1 MKKILFIFMGFI
13 LCIFAQEDTLKTSIS
28 LIKLDNHTLEA
39 NVTFHNVSNEPLRIY
54 FIENPIFNTFQSML
68 YVTYSDG
75 NIELFSEEPH
85 PNGISVEESDF
96 HLIDVNKSKTFTQK
110 IEFIESRYQVK
121 PIELQWV
128 YKNKITKYFDP
139 VIKSFNELLNVF
151 YFQLGVDGVFTDF
164 PDLVIQFLKNISQ

>member
-1 MKKILFIFMGFI
+1 MKKILFIFMGFV
-13 LCIFAQEDTLKTSIS
+13 LCIFAQEDTLKTSVS

-68 YVTYSDG
+68 YVAYSDG

-110 IEFIESRYQVK
+110 IEFIESQYQGK

-128 YKNKITKYFDP
+128 YKNQ
-139 VIKSFNELLNVF
+139 IKKWEGGISTL
-151 YFQLGVDGVFTDF
+151 DGVSKQLFDGKEIPYIWTGT
-164 PDLVIQFLKNISQ
+164 IECSAKIR

>member
-1 MKKILFIFMGFI
+1 MKKILCIFMGFI
-13 LCIFAQEDTLKTSIS
+13 LCIFAQEDTLKTSVS
-28 LIKLDNHTLEA
+28 LIKLDNHTLAA

-110 IEFIESRYQVK
+110 IEFIEPRYQGK

-128 YKNKITKYFDP
+128 YKNKITKWEGGKDT
-139 VIKSFNELLNVF
+139 L
-151 YFQLGVDGVFTDF
+151 DGVSKQLFDGKEIPYIWTGK
-164 PDLVIQFLKNISQ
+164 IECSTKIR